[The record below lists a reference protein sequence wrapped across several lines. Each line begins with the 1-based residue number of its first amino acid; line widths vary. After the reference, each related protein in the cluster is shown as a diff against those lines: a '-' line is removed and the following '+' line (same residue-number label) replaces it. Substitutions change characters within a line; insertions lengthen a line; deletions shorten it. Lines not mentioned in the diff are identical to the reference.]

1 MHEAMQEKFKI
12 VSSSEEIQILTLV
25 PDKWSQKYCSE
36 GFNAFEYV
44 VWTSDETIKIG
55 EILAKPAPKKEK
67 LSPMKHFSWEQAF
80 VKITILVVGAWKGGK
95 QNFCNL

>member
-1 MHEAMQEKFKI
+1 MQEKFKI

-67 LSPMKHFSWEQAF
+67 QSPMKHFSW
-80 VKITILVVGAWKGGK
+80 
-95 QNFCNL
+95 